1 MLLHNRIVY
10 LGMPMVSA
18 VTELIVAELLYL
30 NYESPSKPVT
40 LYINSPGTV
49 NAQGQAVGFETEAF
63 AIADCMKYIKPPVQ
77 TICVGQAFGAA
88 AMLLAQGEKG
98 KRFCLPNASIM
109 LHQPRSQARGQA
121 SDIAIRAKEVM
132 ANRKVSCELMARAC
146 GRSVDEIMADA
157 SRTKYLQP
165 DEAVEYGLVDKVLHN
180 VGKAADAPKK
190 PSRRGSVEALR
201 GAGPGAGGGHRADR
215 HDDRAD
221 RALLGERQA
230 ALHAGRPARLPA
242 HHRAERPRGRRRRP
256 AGGEQGAQERASGDD
271 RRHGLLRG
279 GGRAGLGARVGRVR
293 GVRGAFF
300 RGWTAGTVAGRTNHR
315 RFCL

>member
-1 MLLHNRIVY
+1 MAGAMPPSMVAGGAAQETYDGVRIGPPPDLASLLLHNRIVY
-10 LGMPMVSA
+10 VGMPMVSA

-30 NYESPSKPVT
+30 N
-40 LYINSPGTV
+40 SPGTV
-49 NAQGQAVGFETEAF
+49 NSQGQSVGFETEAF

-121 SDIAIRAKEVM
+121 SDIAIRAREVM
-132 ANRKVSCELMARAC
+132 SNRKVSCELMARAC

-190 PSRRGSVEALR
+190 PSFMDAL
-201 GAGPGAGGGHRADR
+201 
-215 HDDRAD
+215 
-221 RALLGERQA
+221 
-230 ALHAGRPARLPA
+230 
-242 HHRAERPRGRRRRP
+242 
-256 AGGEQGAQERASGDD
+256 
-271 RRHGLLRG
+271 
-279 GGRAGLGARVGRVR
+279 
-293 GVRGAFF
+293 
-300 RGWTAGTVAGRTNHR
+300 
-315 RFCL
+315 

>member
-1 MLLHNRIVY
+1 MTGEGSDGKRYGAAVRTAAPPPGRPLHRRWKLRMRSSLALLLATAEALRAPPSLAARQHAADAAAKALGGNPIDLSVPSMSAATMPPSMAGAMPPSMVAGGAAQETYDGVRIGPPPDLASLLLHNRIVY

-132 ANRKVSCELMARAC
+132 ANRKVSCELLARAC
-146 GRSVDEIMADA
+146 GRPVDEVMRDA

-190 PSRRGSVEALR
+190 PSFMDAL
-201 GAGPGAGGGHRADR
+201 
-215 HDDRAD
+215 
-221 RALLGERQA
+221 
-230 ALHAGRPARLPA
+230 
-242 HHRAERPRGRRRRP
+242 
-256 AGGEQGAQERASGDD
+256 
-271 RRHGLLRG
+271 
-279 GGRAGLGARVGRVR
+279 
-293 GVRGAFF
+293 
-300 RGWTAGTVAGRTNHR
+300 
-315 RFCL
+315 

>member
-1 MLLHNRIVY
+1 MAGTMPPSMVAGGAAQETYDGVRIGPPPDLASLLLHNRIVY

-98 KRFCLPNASIM
+98 KRCCRPV
-109 LHQPRSQARGQA
+109 
-121 SDIAIRAKEVM
+121 DEVM
-132 ANRKVSCELMARAC
+132 R
-146 GRSVDEIMADA
+146 DA

-190 PSRRGSVEALR
+190 PSFMDAL
-201 GAGPGAGGGHRADR
+201 
-215 HDDRAD
+215 
-221 RALLGERQA
+221 
-230 ALHAGRPARLPA
+230 
-242 HHRAERPRGRRRRP
+242 
-256 AGGEQGAQERASGDD
+256 
-271 RRHGLLRG
+271 
-279 GGRAGLGARVGRVR
+279 
-293 GVRGAFF
+293 
-300 RGWTAGTVAGRTNHR
+300 
-315 RFCL
+315 

>member
-1 MLLHNRIVY
+1 MRRRPTLALVALGVTQALRAPPSLAARRHAYDAAAKAVGGQAIDLSVPSMMAGGAPPSMMVNSVPPSMVAGGAAQETYDGVRIGPPPDLASLLLHNRIVY

-109 LHQPRSQARGQA
+109 LSQPRSQARGQA
-121 SDIAIRAKEVM
+121 SDIAIRAREVM
-132 ANRKVSCELMARAC
+132 ANRKVSCELLARAC
-146 GRSVDEIMADA
+146 GRPVDEVMRDA

-165 DEAVEYGLVDKVLHN
+165 DEAVAYGLVDKVLHN
-180 VGKAADAPKK
+180 VGQAADAPKK
-190 PSRRGSVEALR
+190 PSFMDSL
-201 GAGPGAGGGHRADR
+201 
-215 HDDRAD
+215 
-221 RALLGERQA
+221 
-230 ALHAGRPARLPA
+230 
-242 HHRAERPRGRRRRP
+242 
-256 AGGEQGAQERASGDD
+256 
-271 RRHGLLRG
+271 
-279 GGRAGLGARVGRVR
+279 
-293 GVRGAFF
+293 
-300 RGWTAGTVAGRTNHR
+300 
-315 RFCL
+315 

>member
-1 MLLHNRIVY
+1 MMAGSMPPSMVAGGAAQETYDGVRIGPPPDLASLLLHNRIVY

-88 AMLLAQGEKG
+88 AMLLA
-98 KRFCLPNASIM
+98 
-109 LHQPRSQARGQA
+109 RGCGRPV
-121 SDIAIRAKEVM
+121 DEVM
-132 ANRKVSCELMARAC
+132 R
-146 GRSVDEIMADA
+146 DA

-190 PSRRGSVEALR
+190 PSFMDAL
-201 GAGPGAGGGHRADR
+201 
-215 HDDRAD
+215 
-221 RALLGERQA
+221 
-230 ALHAGRPARLPA
+230 
-242 HHRAERPRGRRRRP
+242 
-256 AGGEQGAQERASGDD
+256 
-271 RRHGLLRG
+271 
-279 GGRAGLGARVGRVR
+279 
-293 GVRGAFF
+293 
-300 RGWTAGTVAGRTNHR
+300 
-315 RFCL
+315 